1 MHNALAPPSDA
12 YPVSRLAL
20 ITGAAHG
27 IGRAIADRLA
37 ADGHE
42 LLLAD
47 IQGDAVERAAAE
59 LVGAGYAASH
69 FVLDVG
75 NEAAALE
82 MYGQIERRFGRLDV
96 LVNNAG
102 VTGERAP
109 VQSTTLQ
116 GWQRTLR
123 TNLTSAFL
131 MSRGAIP
138 LMKRGRW
145 GRIVNVSSLSAR
157 GQPGVQ
163 RCGYV
168 ASKAGVLGLSRVL
181 ADEVGRDGIT
191 VNCVAPSRIR
201 TPLTIAV
208 SGDRSEYWQ
217 AGIDG
222 SVLKR
227 LGTSHDVAR
236 AVSWLCS
243 DCASFVTGCVLDV
256 NGGTMMR

>member
-1 MHNALAPPSDA
+1 MSDR
-12 YPVSRLAL
+12 RLAL
-20 ITGAAHG
+20 VTGAAHG
-27 IGRAIADRLA
+27 IGHAVAGRLA
-37 ADGHE
+37 ADGHQV
-42 LLLAD
+42 LIAD
-47 IQGDAVERAAAE
+47 IQAEAAERAAAA
-59 LVGAGYAASH
+59 LGAAGHAATH

-75 NEAAALE
+75 DETAALE
-82 MYGQIERRFGRLDV
+82 LFGHIERRFGRLDI

-109 VQSTTLQ
+109 VESTTLQ

-145 GRIVNVSSLSAR
+145 GRIVNLSSLSAR

-168 ASKAGVLGLSRVL
+168 ATKAGLIGFSRVL

-201 TPLTIAV
+201 TPFTIAV
-208 SGDRSEYWQ
+208 SGDRPEYWQ
-217 AGIDG
+217 SGIDG

-227 LGTSHDVAR
+227 LGTPQDVAGT
-236 AVSWLCS
+236 VSWLCS
-243 DCASFVTGCVLDV
+243 DRASFITGCVLDV